1 MIVDLDKKKNYY
13 NFSNERYHKY
23 LPIIIKKQPGR
34 LLFYCKRQLK
44 YQFKKIIMMFV
55 SQIFIILAFV
65 LLLSAFNGGWQY
77 LEKKFEEDP
86 LKRVI
91 EVSKNDYIRL
101 K

>member
-1 MIVDLDKKKNYY
+1 
-13 NFSNERYHKY
+13 
-23 LPIIIKKQPGR
+23 
-34 LLFYCKRQLK
+34 
-44 YQFKKIIMMFV
+44 MMFV

-91 EVSKNDYIRL
+91 EVSKNDYINNIFER
-101 K
+101 KEIKKFEKNNKIANVAYK